1 MKQGNCV
8 SHRKKCLLLLLLL
21 LTLSLLCTSCGP
33 NGSKPYYECSP
44 RADGSGGVATVVDV
58 TIPRQCVEV
67 TDPNVVTFTIGMGS
81 IWKPELYPPM
91 TAILRIKAEGC
102 LINGTEDVL
111 EIKYPRCFDN
121 ADFLPT
127 VEENRWTYPALIP
140 NVYENVEITFPTG
153 ECKGGIYISLYIAD
167 TSRWQGTINE
177 PIQGVLLDYGKISF
191 HYASNGTVIWFNDR
205 PLRRVDENN
214 RPVRVDDYSHDQR
227 FGPDGAIEE
236 SDDGGF
242 IS

>member
-1 MKQGNCV
+1 MKKANFTLP
-8 SHRKKCLLLLLLL
+8 RKKGSLFLLLL

-81 IWKPELYPPM
+81 DWKPELYPQM

-121 ADFLPT
+121 EDFRPT

-140 NVYENVEITFPTG
+140 NFYEDVEITFPTG
-153 ECKGGIYISLYIAD
+153 ECKGFIYIRLYVVDPSLWPDNKNRYP
-167 TSRWQGTINE
+167 QG
-177 PIQGVLLDYGKISF
+177 GLLESVKFDF
-191 HYASNGTVIWFNDR
+191 NYASNGTVIWFSDK
-205 PLRRVDENN
+205 PLSEVDEDN
-214 RPVRVDDYSHDQR
+214 RPVRVKEDPYR
-227 FGPDGAIEE
+227 K
-236 SDDGGF
+236 GF

>member
-1 MKQGNCV
+1 MKQVNCV

-67 TDPNVVTFTIGMGS
+67 TDPNVVTFAIGMGS
-81 IWKPELYPPM
+81 NWKPELYPQM

-111 EIKYPRCFDN
+111 EIEYPRCFDN
-121 ADFLPT
+121 EDFRPT

-140 NVYENVEITFPTG
+140 NFYEDVEITFPTG
-153 ECKGGIYISLYIAD
+153 EFKGIIYISLYVVD
-167 TSRWQGTINE
+167 PSLWPDNTNRYPQG
-177 PIQGVLLDYGKISF
+177 GLLERAKIDF
-191 HYASNGTVIWFNDR
+191 YYASNGTVIWFSDKS
-205 PLRRVDENN
+205 LSEVDEDN
-214 RPVRVDDYSHDQR
+214 RPVRVKEDPYR
-227 FGPDGAIEE
+227 K
-236 SDDGGF
+236 GF